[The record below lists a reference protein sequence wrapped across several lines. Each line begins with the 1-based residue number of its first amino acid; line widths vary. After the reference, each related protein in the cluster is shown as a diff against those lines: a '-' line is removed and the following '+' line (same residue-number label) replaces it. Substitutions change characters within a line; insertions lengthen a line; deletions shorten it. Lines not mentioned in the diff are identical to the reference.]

1 MRDLLLPI
9 SIFCLAGAVALHA
22 IVPATAQEP
31 VVEAPPVAPA
41 APVVTPVAAA
51 PAGVAPACKAVR
63 LGTAKEFSTLM
74 GELYEGGATQ
84 FVVVGS
90 GLVCGWR

>member
-1 MRDLLLPI
+1 MRHDLLPL
-9 SIFCLAGAVALHA
+9 SIFALAAAVALHA
-22 IVPATAQEP
+22 MAPAFAQDPQPVAPVVPAT
-31 VVEAPPVAPA
+31 
-41 APVVTPVAAA
+41 
-51 PAGVAPACKAVR
+51 PAGAHPGLAPACKAIR

-74 GELYEGGATQ
+74 GELYEEGANQ